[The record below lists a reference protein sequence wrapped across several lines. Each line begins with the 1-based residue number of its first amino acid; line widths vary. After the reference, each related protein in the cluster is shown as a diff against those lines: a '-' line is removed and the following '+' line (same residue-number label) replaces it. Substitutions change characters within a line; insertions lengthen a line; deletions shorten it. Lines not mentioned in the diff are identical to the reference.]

1 MSADPLQP
9 IREQI
14 DHLDRE
20 LVRTLNERLTLAAEI
35 GRLKRNTGGQIYVPE
50 REDAVFRKVTA
61 LSQGP
66 IKSEALQAIY
76 REIMSAAIA
85 LEKPLQIAYLG
96 PEATYTHVAAIKKF
110 GTSVNYQPIATISDV
125 FTAVEKG
132 EADYGIIPI
141 ENSTE
146 GSVREALD
154 GFVESEL
161 KAVAQI
167 YLEINHAL
175 ISATPLDKIERVYS
189 KDQALAQCRAWLQR
203 HLPHAQL
210 IDTASTAKAVEVAR
224 EEPGAAAIAAELAA
238 QVQSVPVLARNI
250 QDRNDNTTRFFVI
263 GKKASG
269 PVGGGRDLTSLVIS
283 LGEAA
288 AANSGALMRML
299 TPFSSR
305 GLNLS
310 KVESRPSKRR
320 PWDYLFFIDVTGHYE
335 DAAMKEAVAELRE
348 FCPLVKW
355 LGSYPSVT

>member
-9 IREQI
+9 IRDQI
-14 DHLDRE
+14 DTHDRE
-20 LVRTLNERLTLAAEI
+20 IVRLLNSRLELAAEI
-35 GRLKRNTGGQIYVPE
+35 GRLKRNSGGQIYVPE
-50 REDAVFRKVTA
+50 REDAVFRKVAA
-61 LSQGP
+61 LNQGP
-66 IKSEALQAIY
+66 IKPEALTAIY

-96 PEATYTHVAAIKKF
+96 PEATYTHAAAIKKF
-110 GTSVNYQPIATISDV
+110 GASVDYTPIATIGDI
-125 FTAVEKG
+125 FTSVEKG

-154 GFVESEL
+154 GFVESDL

-167 YLEINHAL
+167 HLEINHAL

-210 IDTASTAKAVEVAR
+210 IDTASTAKAVEVADT
-224 EEPGAAAIAAELAA
+224 EPGAAAIAAELAA
-238 QVQSVPVLARNI
+238 QMRGVPVVARNI
-250 QDRNDNTTRFFVI
+250 QDRNDNTTRFFVV
-263 GKKASG
+263 GRKASG
-269 PVGGGRDLTSLVIS
+269 PVGGGRDMTSLVIS
-283 LGEAA
+283 LGESAA
-288 AANSGALMRML
+288 SHSGSLMKML

-320 PWDYLFFIDVTGHYE
+320 AWDYLFFIDVSGHYE
-335 DAAMKEAVAELRE
+335 DAALKEAVAELRGY
-348 FCPLVKW
+348 CPLVKW
-355 LGSYPSVT
+355 LGSYPAAG